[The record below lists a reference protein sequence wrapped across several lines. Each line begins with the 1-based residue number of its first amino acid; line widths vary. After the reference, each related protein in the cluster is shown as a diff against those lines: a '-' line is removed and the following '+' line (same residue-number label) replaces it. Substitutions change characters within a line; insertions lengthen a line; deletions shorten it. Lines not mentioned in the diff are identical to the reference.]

1 MLTRRAP
8 ERTSLPYRPGLD
20 WLLEDLWLASARD
33 STGATSPP
41 IDIRETD
48 DAFVIEA
55 EMPGIKPED
64 AEVTLEGRTLVI
76 RGRYSEEKETNDK
89 NGRYLLRERQ
99 SATYVRAITLPSEVD
114 PNQVSCE
121 FDNGELKVTVPKAA
135 QTRSRRIPITA
146 GSRGARVIGSSEA
159 SQQKPRE
166 QQQVHAGTAKGSNS
180 RAGSQGSGNG
190 HTVKEPVGSA
200 SSR

>member
-8 ERTSLPYRPGLD
+8 ERTSMPYRPGLD

-64 AEVTLEGRTLVI
+64 AEVTLDGRTLVV
-76 RGRYSEEKETNDK
+76 RGRSSEEKETNDK

-135 QTRSRRIPITA
+135 QTRSRRIPISS
-146 GSRGARVIGSSEA
+146 GSRGARVVGASEA
-159 SQQKPRE
+159 SSRKPRE
-166 QQQVHAGTAKGSNS
+166 QGT
-180 RAGSQGSGNG
+180 GNG

-200 SSR
+200 SSK